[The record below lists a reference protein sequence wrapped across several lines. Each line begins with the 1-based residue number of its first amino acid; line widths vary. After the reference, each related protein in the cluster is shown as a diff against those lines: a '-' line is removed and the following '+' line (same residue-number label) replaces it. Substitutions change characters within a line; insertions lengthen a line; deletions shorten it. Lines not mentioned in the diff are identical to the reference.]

1 VAQVYP
7 ISLRVAIRDGFVNRY
22 LLFVARLF
30 QAANAGWK
38 ARATL
43 NFKTF
48 FEQSRSGRIQQ
59 SRR

>member
-1 VAQVYP
+1 
-7 ISLRVAIRDGFVNRY
+7 

-48 FEQSRSGRIQQ
+48 FVQSRSGRIQQ